1 MRRVTAT
8 AAKVFIFEAVIG
20 AILFGCAGRLDLPWF
35 WALIAVHATALLLGM
50 VRMDP
55 ELERERRR
63 PASGPSGKEYLHR
76 LGGTF
81 LIIAHLAIAGLDAGR
96 YHWSPPPPLAARI
109 VALVVYALALGFS
122 MWAIAENR
130 FFSSVV
136 RLQSDRGHHVIDT
149 GPYRYVRH
157 PGYASAVI
165 MVLCSGLALG
175 SWLSLLPS
183 ALAIVA
189 LVVRTRF
196 EERVL
201 RDGLPGYDE
210 YTHRVPYRLLPGVW

>member
-1 MRRVTAT
+1 MAKMGLYEEDRKIRGYRPSKSGRVSMRRVTAT

-157 PGYASAVI
+157 PGYA
-165 MVLCSGLALG
+165 GLVVA
-175 SWLSLLPS
+175 
-183 ALAIVA
+183 ALA
-189 LVVRTRF
+189 
-196 EERVL
+196 
-201 RDGLPGYDE
+201 
-210 YTHRVPYRLLPGVW
+210 

>member
-1 MRRVTAT
+1 MRRALGVVV
-8 AAKVFIFEAVIG
+8 AAMA
-20 AILFGCAGRLDLPWF
+20 AIANAGVLFLAAGRSDPPALRAYAMLWGAFLIGSAVTSDPDLLQERVRPGPG
-35 WALIAVHATALLLGM
+35 ARENLLAATLIASAIWFGHLLVAG
-50 VRMDP
+50 VDVGRMHWSDSVP
-55 ELERERRR
+55 
-63 PASGPSGKEYLHR
+63 PAVQL
-76 LGGTF
+76 
-81 LIIAHLAIAGLDAGR
+81 AGLAG
-96 YHWSPPPPLAARI
+96 LAG
-109 VALVVYALALGFS
+109 ALVLGH
-122 MWAIAENR
+122 WASRANP

-136 RLQSDRGHHVIDT
+136 RIQGERGHRVVTT

-201 RDGLPGYDE
+201 REGLLGYDE
-210 YTHRVPYRLLPGVW
+210 YTHRVHYRLLPGVW